1 MFVAKAVPP
10 TESAYQSSV
19 KPGAVAVSITV
30 PLPHLDAEVVVGA
43 AGGTPKVAITAV
55 LEVEV
60 QPVVVFLLCT

>member
-1 MFVAKAVPP
+1 M
-10 TESAYQSSV
+10 

-43 AGGTPKVAITAV
+43 VGGTPNVAITAV